1 MHDTIRSFIAHK
13 YPYVL
18 KHTETTILS
27 EEVVTVPH
35 EHIINTPSI
44 CRKEDPRRYERFQYY
59 LDDFISTE
67 MQCEILKSYRC
78 IRTVE
83 YKCTSPLSK
92 RVFQINII
100 YYLPVSPK
108 GSVKRVWSVNSERMR
123 LVETY
128 VKALFIMLFYL
139 ESTDSPYMNTVID
152 KPIQIYFCPTMFQ
165 KKITKEVC
173 SRRPEGQPFVFDY
186 DMVNSGYT
194 SHIGNTGY
202 IVIYRYE
209 EFNRLLFHE
218 CIHYMGIDGVVTQW
232 SEWQSFRD
240 ERLKNVKGE
249 LRVFE
254 SYADTW
260 AIYWNILLYQF
271 LMSNNR
277 TRNHS
282 DAITKLWKR
291 ELRHQRDLIEY
302 CMTCIGTSSIRKWLP
317 NSPADS
323 SCEWIMKTPTFAY
336 YILKHGAFL
345 RGSTLI
351 RKDFPFGATLWSR
364 EKMQEWY
371 DFCISGIVS
380 VSMNYRPSYRA
391 TDISTT
397 MSAIGFQ

>member
-1 MHDTIRSFIAHK
+1 MHDTIRSFIVQK
-13 YPYVL
+13 YPFVL
-18 KHTETTILS
+18 KHTETTIQS
-27 EEVVTVPH
+27 EDIISVPS
-35 EHIINTPSI
+35 ESIIKSPSI

-83 YKCTSPLSK
+83 YKCTSSLSK

-100 YYLPVSPK
+100 YYLPVSPNGTVRRTWK
-108 GSVKRVWSVNSERMR
+108 ANSERTL
-123 LVETY
+123 LVEAY
-128 VKALFIMLFYL
+128 VKALFVMFFYL
-139 ESTDSPYMNTVID
+139 EHINSPYMTTIID
-152 KPIQIYFCPTMFQ
+152 KPVQIYFCPTMFQ

-173 SRRPEGQPFVFDY
+173 QRRRSGQPFIFDY

-254 SYADTW
+254 SFADTW

-271 LMSNNR
+271 LTPKRAS
-277 TRNHS
+277 H
-282 DAITKLWKR
+282 DAVSALWKR

-302 CMTCIGTSSIRKWLP
+302 CMSCIGAPSIRKWLP
-317 NSPADS
+317 DTPVDS

-345 RGSTLI
+345 RGSTRI
-351 RKDFPFGATLWSR
+351 RNEFPFGATLWSR
-364 EKMQEWY
+364 DKMQEWY
-371 DFCISGIVS
+371 DFCIDGIKTVS
-380 VSMNYRPSYRA
+380 ANYRPSYRA
-391 TDISTT
+391 TDLSTT